1 MGRDVANVCA
11 GLMSDRAKKADLD
24 CGDDFLGSKYFP
36 PSLLTTAAQHDPKSM
51 LFQNSALPSLPLTH
65 KERTRLRQILDS
77 RGCLKDKKLL
87 LCSGGE
93 DPLVPWGNS
102 EPFVQV
108 LRDVGVDVDGRV
120 YDGVGHKFSKDMVQD
135 TVKWLVGVVGDG
147 PREKAR
153 I

>member
-1 MGRDVANVCA
+1 
-11 GLMSDRAKKADLD
+11 MSDRAKEADLD
-24 CGDDFLGSKYFP
+24 CGEGFLGSKYFP
-36 PSLLTTAAQHDPKSM
+36 RCLLTTAAQHDPKSI
-51 LFQNSALPSLPLTH
+51 LFQEAAVPSLPLTL
-65 KERTRLRQILDS
+65 KERTRLRQVLDA

-93 DPLVPWGNS
+93 DPLVPWRNS
-102 EPFVQV
+102 EPFVEV

-120 YDGVGHKFSKDMVQD
+120 YKGVGHKFSKGMVED
-135 TVKWLVGVVGDG
+135 VVEWLVDAVGEG